1 MTIRNLEFAV
11 RPRSLA
17 VFGASARKGSVGRI
31 VMDNIVAGGFEGD
44 IWPVNPKYGE
54 VAGLRCYHAATE
66 LPAAPDLGVIV
77 TPPATVPG
85 IVADLGA

>member
-31 VMDNIVAGGFEGD
+31 VMENIVAGGFEGAHD
-44 IWPVNPKYGE
+44 GAQHRGTAQGWK
-54 VAGLRCYHAATE
+54 ADGLPWVQE
-66 LPAAPDLGVIV
+66 
-77 TPPATVPG
+77 
-85 IVADLGA
+85 